1 MRFSLTSPHWEH
13 RLLLR
18 LGSAS
23 AFVFAL
29 FLVFAMAHEPAW
41 AQLFPTAKPS
51 ATTNPNLALTSTAP
65 AGSVV
70 QTAQVRAE
78 VMAYAPQGVIAGQ
91 SFWLG
96 LQLQHAPH
104 WHTYWQNPGDSGL
117 PTQLRW
123 TLPPGLTAAET
134 IWPMPQKIA
143 IGMLTNYGY
152 ENSSLLVVPVQV
164 GKEFKA
170 SGTLSV
176 QLQANWLVC
185 RQECIPQEGLFSL
198 SFPAQ
203 GASASQSDLF
213 ETALKLQPQPLLA
226 RDTPQ
231 DNAKASA
238 TASLSDQASRLN
250 LQLKALPA
258 AWRGQKLSLF
268 PITPEIIVNS
278 AVAGRDW
285 TQRWTGDVWTAQF
298 PVSPERVDS
307 PQTLQWLVALGDP
320 PADKVAGVTVSTPV
334 TGTWPPPA
342 GAAVSPQLS
351 QALKDNAATL
361 PPSAS
366 TPAGLGLWIGA
377 VLGAF
382 LGGLLLNLM
391 PCVFPV
397 LAIKVVGFAQPGH
410 TRSEHRWAGW
420 AYTTGVV
427 GSFVILGGLMLA
439 LRAGGSQLGWG
450 FQLQSPAVVAAL
462 AVLFTLLGLNL
473 SGFFEFGQFVPSR
486 LAAAQHRHPAVDAL
500 WSGVLAVVVASPC
513 TAPFMG
519 ASLGLAIG
527 LPAWQA
533 LPIFAAMGAGLALPY
548 LAASLWPAFAK
559 ALPRPGAWMQTL
571 RQLLAFPMFATV
583 VWLLWVL
590 GQQTGVDGASALL
603 GLLVALAFVIWT
615 WGLAGRTRW
624 ALSALGMA
632 LSLWLGH
639 TVFIAQALLPV
650 SGSSAEALPGAA
662 QWQPW
667 SPQTLQARLD
677 AGQTVFVDFTAAWC
691 VTCQFNKKTTFTNA
705 DLLKT
710 FNSQHVALLRADW
723 TRQDPAITQ
732 ALNQLGRNG
741 VPVYAVYAPGKPPRV
756 LSELPSVQEITDAL
770 RQ

>member
-1 MRFSLTSPHWEH
+1 MRFSLTSFH
-13 RLLLR
+13 RKNSLLSRFGCGL
-18 LGSAS
+18 A
-23 AFVFAL
+23 
-29 FLVFAMAHEPAW
+29 LVFAMAHAPAW
-41 AQLFPTAKPS
+41 AQLFPSAKPGVTTSPSLAMTS
-51 ATTNPNLALTSTAP
+51 AAA
-65 AGSVV
+65 AGPVV

-78 VMAYAPQGVIAGQ
+78 VMAYAPQGILAGQ
-91 SFWLG
+91 RFWLG
-96 LQLQHAPH
+96 LQLQHASH

-123 TLPPGLTAAET
+123 TLPPGLTASET
-134 IWPMPQKIA
+134 IWPIPQKIT
-143 IGMLTNYGY
+143 IGSLTNYGY
-152 ENSSLLVVPVQV
+152 ENSTMLVVPVQV
-164 GKEFKA
+164 GKDFKA
-170 SGTLSV
+170 SGTLTV

-185 RQECIPQEGLFSL
+185 RQECIPQEGVFSL
-198 SFPAQ
+198 SVPAQ
-203 GASASQSDLF
+203 GAIASQSGLF
-213 ETALKLQPQPLLA
+213 EAALKLQPQPLLG
-226 RDTPQ
+226 RDATH
-231 DNAKASA
+231 DNAKVSV
-238 TASLSDQASRLN
+238 TLSDKATRLT
-250 LQLKALPA
+250 LQLNALPA

-268 PITPEIIVNS
+268 PITPDIIVNS
-278 AVAGRDW
+278 AVEGRDW
-285 TQRWTGDVWTAQF
+285 TQQWAGDVWTAQL
-298 PVSPERVDS
+298 PVSPERMES
-307 PQTLQWLVALGDP
+307 PQVLHWLVALGDP
-320 PADKVAGVTVSTPV
+320 PAAKVAGVTVATTV
-334 TGTWPPPA
+334 TGTWPAPVTA
-342 GAAVSPQLS
+342 SAVSPPWS
-351 QALKDNAATL
+351 QVLKANAAASL
-361 PPSAS
+361 PPVS
-366 TPAGLGLWIGA
+366 TPAGLGLWMGA
-377 VLGAF
+377 VFGAF

-410 TRSEHRWAGW
+410 SLSAHRWAGW

-500 WSGVLAVVVASPC
+500 WSGILAVVVASPC

-559 ALPRPGAWMQTL
+559 ALPRPGDWMQTL

-590 GQQTGVDGASALL
+590 GQQAGIDGASALL
-603 GLLVALAFVIWT
+603 GLLVALAFVIWS
-615 WGLAGRTRW
+615 WGLAGRMRW
-624 ALSALGMA
+624 VLSALGMA
-632 LSLWLGH
+632 MSLWMGQI
-639 TVFIAQALLPV
+639 VFIAQETQPV
-650 SGSSAEALPGAA
+650 SGATAEALPGAA
-662 QWQPW
+662 QWASW

-691 VTCQFNKKTTFTNA
+691 VTCQFNKKTTFTDA
-705 DLLKT
+705 GLLKT
-710 FNSQHVALLRADW
+710 FETQHVALLRADW

-741 VPVYAVYAPGKPPRV
+741 VPVYAVYAPGKPPHV

>member
-1 MRFSLTSPHWEH
+1 MRFSLTSF
-13 RLLLR
+13 
-18 LGSAS
+18 LGKHGLMSGFGCGLALVLATAQAPAS
-23 AFVFAL
+23 
-29 FLVFAMAHEPAW
+29 
-41 AQLFPTAKPS
+41 AQLFTSAKPG
-51 ATTNPNLALTSTAP
+51 ATANPSLTLTPSAP

-78 VMAYAPQGVIAGQ
+78 VMAYAPQGIRAGER
-91 SFWLG
+91 FWLS
-96 LQLQHAPH
+96 LQLQHQPH

-123 TLPPGLTAAET
+123 TLPPGLTATET
-134 IWPMPQKIA
+134 IWPMPKKIA
-143 IGMLTNYGY
+143 IGSLTNYGY
-152 ENSSLLVVPVQV
+152 EDSTMLVVPVQV
-164 GKEFKA
+164 GQEFKA
-170 SGTLSV
+170 TGTLTV

-185 RQECIPQEGLFSL
+185 RQECIPQEGVFSL

-203 GASASQSDLF
+203 GAIATQSNLF
-213 ETALKLQPQPLLA
+213 EAALKHQSQPLLGLG
-226 RDTPQ
+226 TTQ
-231 DNAKASA
+231 DNASA
-238 TASLSDQASRLN
+238 TLSDNATRLN
-250 LQLKALPA
+250 LQLKTLPA
-258 AWRGQKLSLF
+258 VWRGQKLSLF
-268 PITPEIIVNS
+268 PITPEVIVNS

-285 TQRWTGDVWTAQF
+285 TQQWTGDIWTAQL
-298 PVSPERVDS
+298 PVAPERIDS
-307 PQTLQWLVALGDP
+307 PRTMGWLVALGDP
-320 PADKVAGVTVSTPV
+320 PADNLAGVTVETPV
-334 TGTWPPPA
+334 TGTWPAPSTT
-342 GAAVSPQLS
+342 AVSPQLS
-351 QALKDNAATL
+351 QALKANAALPTL
-361 PPSAS
+361 AAM
-366 TPAGLGLWIGA
+366 PAAAPADLSLWIGA
-377 VLGAF
+377 VMGAF

-397 LAIKVVGFAQPGH
+397 LAIKVVGFAQPGR
-410 TRSEHRWAGW
+410 TRSAHRWAGW
-420 AYTTGVV
+420 AYTAGVV
-427 GSFVILGGLMLA
+427 GSFVMLGGLMLA

-450 FQLQSPAVVAAL
+450 FQLQSPAVVAGL
-462 AVLFTLLGLNL
+462 AVLFALMGLNL

-486 LAAAQHRHPAVDAL
+486 LAAVQHRHSGVDAL
-500 WSGVLAVVVASPC
+500 WSGFLAVVVASPC

-559 ALPRPGAWMQTL
+559 SLPRPGAWMQTL

-603 GLLVALAFVIWT
+603 GLLVALAFVLWS
-615 WGLAGRTRW
+615 WGLSGLTRW
-624 ALSALGMA
+624 VLSAMGVA
-632 LSLWLGH
+632 LSLWLGQ
-639 TVFIAQALLPV
+639 TFLQAQALPPV
-650 SGSSAEALPGAA
+650 AASSAEALPGAA

-667 SPQTLQARLD
+667 SPQALQDRLD

-691 VTCQFNKKTTFTNA
+691 VTCQFNKKTTFTNP

-710 FNSQHVALLRADW
+710 FEAQHVALLRADW

-732 ALNQLGRNG
+732 ALNQLGRSG

-756 LSELPSVQEITDAL
+756 LSELPSVQEIIDAL